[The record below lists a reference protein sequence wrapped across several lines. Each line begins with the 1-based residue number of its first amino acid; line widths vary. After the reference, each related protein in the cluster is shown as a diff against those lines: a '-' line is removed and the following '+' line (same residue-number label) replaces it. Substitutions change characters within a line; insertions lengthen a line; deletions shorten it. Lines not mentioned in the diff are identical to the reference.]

1 MNLTRKKKIV
11 VEQYSRIQDEFKG
24 IKSTMDMLKTRTHE
38 LVNELE
44 ELRSREGEL
53 LEKKEKNN
61 N

>member
-1 MNLTRKKKIV
+1 MNLTREQKIV

-24 IKSTMDMLKTRTHE
+24 IKSTMDMLKTRTIE

-53 LEKKEKNN
+53 LEKLEKNN

>member
-1 MNLTRKKKIV
+1 MNLTREQKIV

-53 LEKKEKNN
+53 LEKLEKNN